1 MIMDTIR
8 NAALYKG
15 IDPKLW
21 KALEYLARTDFE
33 EMAPGRYDIEGNNI
47 YALVQQYETK
57 PRGKDVWEAHRRYID
72 VQYVAA
78 GVETMGYASIGNL
91 AVTQAYLANDDYE
104 LFAGNG
110 DFVTAHAGTFFVFFP
125 EDAHM
130 PCLAVEAPAPVRKV
144 VVKVAVEAL
153 CAESCLFGK
162 KVLNVSIDD

>member
-57 PRGKDVWEAHRRYID
+57 PRGKDVWEAHRR
-72 VQYVAA
+72 
-78 GVETMGYASIGNL
+78 
-91 AVTQAYLANDDYE
+91 
-104 LFAGNG
+104 
-110 DFVTAHAGTFFVFFP
+110 
-125 EDAHM
+125 
-130 PCLAVEAPAPVRKV
+130 
-144 VVKVAVEAL
+144 
-153 CAESCLFGK
+153 
-162 KVLNVSIDD
+162 